1 MAGASMSLK
10 VEGVMVGEVITVGGR
25 ATGREAVELMNK
37 HENGVFNHGEQ
48 RHV

>member
-1 MAGASMSLK
+1 MLLK
-10 VEGVMVGEVITVGGR
+10 VEDVMVKEVITVGEK
-25 ATGREAVELMNK
+25 ATVREAVELVNK